1 MPMVFTLASHLRESL
16 TAYKGRKAREAD
28 ERASRKRE
36 AELEAEAEK
45 FRGTA
50 VTAERFAA
58 WRADFDRQQARL
70 KGQAEAE
77 HLATLSS
84 KERDEYRRAAT
95 KPSGRQLF
103 SKAGAAIEEDK
114 GTDESVKEVDWTL
127 YSRED
132 REKQAN
138 EDDEQSDGI
147 VLDDDDA

>member
-1 MPMVFTLASHLRESL
+1 MVFTLASHLRESL
-16 TAYKGRKAREAD
+16 TAYKRRKAREDDA
-28 ERASRKRE
+28 RASRKRE
-36 AELEAEAEK
+36 EELEAEAEK

-58 WRADFDRQQARL
+58 WRTDFDKEQARQRD
-70 KGQAEAE
+70 QAEAE
-77 HLATLSS
+77 HLATLSN
-84 KERDEYRRAAT
+84 KEREEYRRAAT

-114 GTDESVKEVDWTL
+114 GDESVKEVDWTL
-127 YSRED
+127 YSREE

-138 EDDEQSDGI
+138 EDDEHSDGI